1 MDKLNE
7 RILMLMLMDLV
18 ESELLSDD
26 EAERVRRAYMSK
38 SVISNDGS
46 DDGEA
51 A

>member
-18 ESELLSDD
+18 EEELLSDD
-26 EAERVRRAYMSK
+26 EAEKVRRIYLDS
-38 SVISNDGS
+38 SRINVNDSND
-46 DDGEA
+46 DEA